1 MVEPGS
7 ALLQDPGV
15 VPHDGNG
22 RSRVSWSF
30 NPALAWGVDPSAK
43 TWINGRELKLVE
55 GGLAPIGRPW
65 EFEATEAIRFGQPN
79 LIIVKISNRQLS
91 ELGTG
96 GITGPAMLWAAGKEK

>member
-1 MVEPGS
+1 MLFRSTATV
-7 ALLQDPGV
+7 DPEFR
-15 VPHDGNG
+15 G
-22 RSRVSWSF
+22 RSIRLW
-30 NPALAWGVDPSAK
+30 LGGVDESAK
-43 TWINGRELKLVE
+43 AWINGRELKLVE

-96 GITGPAMLWAAGKEK
+96 GITGPAMLWAAGREK